1 MIAETRTWSAQ
12 VQFILT
18 GFAEEMG
25 FRVFSFERMGEGP
38 NTDEM
43 YGQSGSGS
51 DSKLWHPA
59 AGAAVNVAGNPGAR

>member
-18 GFAEEMG
+18 GFAQEMG
-25 FRVFSFERMGEGP
+25 FRVFSFERMGEGR

-43 YGQSGSGS
+43 CGQNGFW
-51 DSKLWHPA
+51 L
-59 AGAAVNVAGNPGAR
+59 